1 MLNRRIK
8 ASASASD
15 FSPTRMQCL
24 LLLLICYF
32 ATAMGG
38 CAITPDTNGNVV
50 IPASQIS
57 IADSAFN
64 GCSALESVTF
74 ASNVCWKLSVN
85 LLFKILLSHLLQC
98 HQQ

>member
-57 IADSAFN
+57 IADSA
-64 GCSALESVTF
+64 SPVI
-74 ASNVCWKLSVN
+74 VCWKLSV
-85 LLFKILLSHLLQC
+85 LMLFKKLIVLQQLWC